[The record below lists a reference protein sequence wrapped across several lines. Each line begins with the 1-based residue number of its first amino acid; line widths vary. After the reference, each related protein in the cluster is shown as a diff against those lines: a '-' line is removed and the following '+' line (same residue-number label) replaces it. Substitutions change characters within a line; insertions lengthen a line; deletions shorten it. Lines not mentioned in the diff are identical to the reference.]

1 MSTTLPTDEPPQEQ
15 VSASL
20 LELQAEL
27 ERQDAALHDLLMRR
41 AELASRV
48 AGPPL
53 AGKPAFRPG
62 YEAETV
68 RRLLRGHGGA
78 LPRQTLV
85 RIWREL
91 LAGCMAMQG
100 PLLVAV
106 CETDPANGAVQ
117 CAREH
122 FGALTPLRVHPSPAQ
137 AIADVSAGLAN
148 VAVLPMPVEGEPA
161 RAAWWVALLHRDDP
175 RIHVVA
181 RLPFWSPRPEGAPR
195 VQALVVTA
203 AAPDRSAQDRSLV
216 GFELLPEMS
225 RARLVSALGTAG
237 LPPTDIILRRDPAAP
252 VAHGLITV
260 DGFVADDDVRL
271 SSLAAAVHAPVVL
284 GSYAEPI
291 AGDAA

>member
-1 MSTTLPTDEPPQEQ
+1 MSTTLPTPEPPQEQ
-15 VSASL
+15 ASPSP

-27 ERQDAALHDLLMRR
+27 DRQDAALHDLLMRR
-41 AELASRV
+41 AELVQRI
-48 AGPPL
+48 AGLVVP
-53 AGKPAFRPG
+53 GKPAFRPG
-62 YEAETV
+62 HEAETV
-68 RRLLRGHGGA
+68 RRLVRRHAGV
-78 LPRQTLV
+78 LPRQTVV

-106 CETDPANGAVQ
+106 CETDATYGAVQ
-117 CAREH
+117 CTREH

-148 VAVLPMPVEGEPA
+148 AAVLPMPVDGEPA

-195 VQALVVTA
+195 VQALVVAA
-203 AAPDRSAQDRSLV
+203 AAPDRSTQDRSLI

-225 RARLVSALGTAG
+225 RTRLVAALGTAG
-237 LPPTDIILRRDPAAP
+237 LPPTAIILRRDAAAP
-252 VAHGLITV
+252 VAQGLITV
-260 DGFVADDDVRL
+260 DGFVADDDARL
-271 SSLAAAVHAPVVL
+271 PSLAAAVHAPVVL
-284 GSYAEPI
+284 GSYAEPL
-291 AGDAA
+291 AGDDA